1 MAETQRT
8 DDAAGKLLGGAVRTA
23 FLRDAQAWTGLQ
35 RELLSGVEALWAEY
49 AQRQNEAMAASAR
62 TFSALLDG
70 CPFVEVAQLQRDW
83 LASAARATVE
93 SVDRT
98 REAASSA
105 GRKIAAANESLAQTV
120 ASEAAE

>member
-8 DDAAGKLLGGAVRTA
+8 NDAAGKVLGGAVTAA

-35 RELLSGVEALWAEY
+35 RELLSGVEALWAEC

-62 TFSALLDG
+62 TLSALLDG
-70 CPFVEVAQLQRDW
+70 RPLVEVAQLQRDW
-83 LASAARATVE
+83 LTNVAQGTVE

-98 REAASSA
+98 REAAASA
-105 GRKIAAANESLAQTV
+105 GRAVSAANESLAQTV
-120 ASEAAE
+120 AREAAE